1 MDLQMEGKNPF
12 LDLYSGDT
20 ARPESRRLLQVSTG
34 GCGRGKRNV
43 GAADGPSTPGRPVF
57 SFSVGNFSRK
67 SIPSKWDDAEKWVVN
82 DYPAAHHHHHQFL
95 QGPSHGVPL
104 ATSADLILKDKWISE
119 MECIR
124 RSPTRQGFVFGGHNN
139 AAKDVAILEGING
152 IGHRETGTEMT
163 PMASS
168 TTSRCH
174 TPAKTSSPVHHNTPT
189 ATSGPLDPPSL
200 ALDISQLPQHCGF
213 SAKLQVGSLSSNH
226 WSSREEE
233 EEEVSK
239 SLRHFE
245 ITSNNECG
253 PAKKTGPWEEEAKAT
268 NRLRYERELANIQA
282 WVNLQSAKTE
292 AQSKKF
298 EVKIQKMRSN
308 MEEKLLKR
316 MSNVHRKAEEWR
328 AAAQLQHEEE
338 MKKDGVGRGGQEKM
352 INRKPFVNVYPTNSS
367 SCSCFCF
374 PFNNHLM

>member
-12 LDLYSGDT
+12 LDLYSGDM
-20 ARPESRRLLQVSTG
+20 ARPPPAESRRLLQVSTG

-43 GAADGPSTPGRPVF
+43 GAAAAADGPSTPGRPIF

-67 SIPSKWDDAEKWVVN
+67 SVPSKWEDAEKWVVN
-82 DYPAAHHHHHQFL
+82 DSPAAHHHHHHHQFL

-124 RSPTRQGFVFGGHNN
+124 RSPTRQGFVFGDHNN

-174 TPAKTSSPVHHNTPT
+174 TPAKASSPAHHNTPA
-189 ATSGPLDPPSL
+189 ATSGPLDPPPL
-200 ALDISQLPQHCGF
+200 PIDIS
-213 SAKLQVGSLSSNH
+213 QVGSLASNH
-226 WSSREEE
+226 WSSMEEE

-239 SLRHFE
+239 SLRHFD
-245 ITSNNECG
+245 ITSNSECG

-308 MEEKLLKR
+308 MEEKLMKR
-316 MSNVHRKAEEWR
+316 MSNVRRKAEEWR

-338 MKKDGVGRGGQEKM
+338 MKKL
-352 INRKPFVNVYPTNSS
+352 FLLT
-367 SCSCFCF
+367 
-374 PFNNHLM
+374 L